1 MPIKRSIQRY
11 SNAVCVTQTQ
21 TLSFYLLHSLKLLCK
36 KLKIRIIAEYKNKD
50 YGTLRFIRSLVQ
62 SLYLTPHASRPT
74 EQSTTLT
81 SHTLH
86 RPCSIN
92 IGT

>member
-36 KLKIRIIAEYKNKD
+36 KLKIRIIAEYKNTKIILPCI
-50 YGTLRFIRSLVQ
+50 GLFSLVQ
-62 SLYLTPHASRPT
+62 SLCLTQLRVPRPT
-74 EQSTTLT
+74 EPST
-81 SHTLH
+81 H
-86 RPCSIN
+86 
-92 IGT
+92 